1 MLQSI
6 FMKEWLKTR
15 MAVVLVFVASLGL
28 CAYLLIDAHRLIAIN
43 GVMPVWDTLLGRDTL
58 LLELLEF
65 VPLIAGILLGCT
77 QMLPEML
84 QKRIKLTLHLPIENW
99 KAIGIMVLYGVIIML
114 GLLVLNIG
122 LCYAVLQ
129 IWLPAEMLRHI
140 FLTVLVWY
148 VAGIQAYLFTVWI
161 VLEPT
166 WRMRI
171 PEMLFSGVCLRMFY
185 VSIMPETY
193 NAFLPILAVFTIL
206 FAGVPMLSI
215 ARFKEGKGL

>member
-1 MLQSI
+1 
-6 FMKEWLKTR
+6 
-15 MAVVLVFVASLGL
+15 
-28 CAYLLIDAHRLIAIN
+28 
-43 GVMPVWDTLLGRDTL
+43 
-58 LLELLEF
+58 
-65 VPLIAGILLGCT
+65 
-77 QMLPEML
+77 MLPEML

-171 PEMLFSGVCLRMFY
+171 AEM
-185 VSIMPETY
+185 
-193 NAFLPILAVFTIL
+193 L
-206 FAGVPMLSI
+206 FAGVCLQVCQC
-215 ARFKEGKGL
+215 

>member
-1 MLQSI
+1 MLRSI

-28 CAYLLIDAHRLIAIN
+28 CAYLLIDAHHLIAIN

-129 IWLPAEMLRHI
+129 IWLPGTYWKARSRQIVTKTLRTSKIRRRPASPHRRRSPRLRQNPQSPDLRSSATPPWRAAS
-140 FLTVLVWY
+140 F
-148 VAGIQAYLFTVWI
+148 WI
-161 VLEPT
+161 
-166 WRMRI
+166 
-171 PEMLFSGVCLRMFY
+171 
-185 VSIMPETY
+185 
-193 NAFLPILAVFTIL
+193 
-206 FAGVPMLSI
+206 MLSCTT
-215 ARFKEGKGL
+215 